1 MVGECNVWFVT
12 ADGGESWTST
22 NLTGVGASNYNG
34 TGINYLAMDR
44 FANMIAVGRKGLI
57 YTITRQVAG
66 DSDLA
71 TFVWTKR
78 VAPGVSGSVDMHA
91 ASGYNASFFTV
102 AGGPSGYL
110 AVSHSLPG
118 DITLEHSPISGAVAG
133 NNAMLRLT
141 SVYTPSIY
149 TTVAA
154 SDSGKIFVSQDMTNS
169 WRDVTAADAWP
180 ADVPTTVH
188 WRAMSGRNAHDEVSA
203 AHRPSP
209 FGLQLLAAC
218 CGVLATVVT
227 WYWC

>member
-22 NLTGVGASNYNG
+22 NLTGVSASNYNG

-78 VAPGVSGSVDMHA
+78 VAPGVSGSEDMHA

-118 DITLEHSPISGAVAG
+118 DITLKDCMGGRARSSGSFMRSAQADKAG
-133 NNAMLRLT
+133 SVQESIEMPCTCPKEVFAYRVLVPVLRAQL
-141 SVYTPSIY
+141 SV
-149 TTVAA
+149 
-154 SDSGKIFVSQDMTNS
+154 
-169 WRDVTAADAWP
+169 
-180 ADVPTTVH
+180 
-188 WRAMSGRNAHDEVSA
+188 
-203 AHRPSP
+203 
-209 FGLQLLAAC
+209 LQLKS
-218 CGVLATVVT
+218 V
-227 WYWC
+227 